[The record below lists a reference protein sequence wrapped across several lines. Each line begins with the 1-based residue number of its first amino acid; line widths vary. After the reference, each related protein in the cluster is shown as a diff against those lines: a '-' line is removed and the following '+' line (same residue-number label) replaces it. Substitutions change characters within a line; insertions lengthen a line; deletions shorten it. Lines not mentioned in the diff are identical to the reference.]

1 MRTSES
7 PNYMSLN
14 DVRMTRK
21 RPSAPRV
28 KGNEAVR
35 AVALRIVGAFL
46 LFMPLFSCAGKRPAN
61 LGVKASRLAPCPS
74 SPNCVSSDAADSTH
88 SIAAFALAMPS
99 REAWLAV
106 RGTVES
112 LPRTKIISV
121 TSDYLHAECTSAV
134 FGFVD
139 DLELHLRIAEGAI
152 AVRSASRLGYSDLG
166 LNRRRIEDLRAL
178 LLKHGIVG
186 KLT

>member
-1 MRTSES
+1 
-7 PNYMSLN
+7 
-14 DVRMTRK
+14 
-21 RPSAPRV
+21 
-28 KGNEAVR
+28 VR
-35 AVALRIVGAFL
+35 AVALPIIGAL
-46 LFMPLFSCAGKRPAN
+46 LLVPLFSCAGKRPTH
-61 LGVKASRLAPCPS
+61 LGVESSRLTSCPS

-88 SIAAFALAMPS
+88 SVAAFALAIPS

-112 LPRTKIISV
+112 LPRTKIISE

-139 DLELHLRIAEGAI
+139 DLELHLRAAEGVI

-166 LNRRRIEDLRAL
+166 VNRRRIEDLRAL
-178 LLKHGIVG
+178 LIKQGTVG
-186 KLT
+186 PLA